1 MSQVVQVYRL
11 LLAEANKYF
20 KILSKLLDGDSEL
33 AMLLQH
39 LWNQFFNEGPLV
51 YTDIS
56 SLAFDVAEE
65 DIAMLDDNFIIERNA
80 ENKNEIRMVD
90 FTH

>member
-1 MSQVVQVYRL
+1 MLCGRKNDRYHQPII
-11 LLAEANKYF
+11 
-20 KILSKLLDGDSEL
+20 ILKFFQNFLDGDSEL

-65 DIAMLDDNFIIERNA
+65 DIATLEDNFIIERNA
-80 ENKNEIRMVD
+80 ENKNQIRMVD

>member
-1 MSQVVQVYRL
+1 MKFFQ
-11 LLAEANKYF
+11 NF
-20 KILSKLLDGDSEL
+20 LDGDSEL

-39 LWNQFFNEGPLV
+39 LWNQFFNEGPLA

-65 DIAMLDDNFIIERNA
+65 DIATLDDNFIIERNA

>member
-1 MSQVVQVYRL
+1 MRPKKDRYHQPIT
-11 LLAEANKYF
+11 
-20 KILSKLLDGDSEL
+20 ILKFFPNFLDGDSEL

-65 DIAMLDDNFIIERNA
+65 DIATLDDNFIIERNA
-80 ENKNEIRMVD
+80 ENKNQIRMVD